1 MKAFYKRR
9 MASPQQIRKGH
20 NGILFTFNNMYYLP
34 YNKDL
39 KTFSRKLRNNST
51 TGEILLWK
59 KLRAGGIMNYT
70 FNRQKPL
77 KRYIVD
83 FYCKPLNLVIEID
96 GGYHEEA
103 LQKIKDIDRQQ
114 ALEEMGLSF
123 LRFSD
128 REGRNN
134 INKVLKEIENHI
146 VAYHEMRRS

>member
-1 MKAFYKRR
+1 
-9 MASPQQIRKGH
+9 
-20 NGILFTFNNMYYLP
+20 
-34 YNKDL
+34 
-39 KTFSRKLRNNST
+39 
-51 TGEILLWK
+51 LLWK

-103 LQKIKDIDRQQ
+103 LQKTKDIDRQQ